1 MEKNENNNDPVGPK
15 WKMLQKA
22 SKMLPANLAGSNLS
36 YSPDSFTCL
45 VLPLEILTRDAFGLG
60 LLFEIPKP
68 ASYDVVEQP
77 SAKTLRWA
85 SEREFIDVH
94 VIH

>member
-22 SKMLPANLAGSNLS
+22 SKMVKLTLQKRLPANLAGSNLS

-45 VLPLEILTRDAFGLG
+45 VLPLEILTRDSFGLG

-77 SAKTLRWA
+77 SAKTLR
-85 SEREFIDVH
+85 
-94 VIH
+94 